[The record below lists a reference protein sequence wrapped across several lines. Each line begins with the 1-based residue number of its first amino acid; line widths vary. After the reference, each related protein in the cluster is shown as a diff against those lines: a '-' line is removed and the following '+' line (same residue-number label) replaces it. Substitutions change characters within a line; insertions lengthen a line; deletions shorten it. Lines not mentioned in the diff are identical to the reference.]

1 MRGGRPSP
9 SFVVSVLAL
18 FFALG
23 GTAMAAHHYLI
34 TSSSQIKPSVLKQ
47 LRGEGGA
54 SGPAGAPGA
63 TGSQGSQGL
72 QGLQGVQGK
81 EGPRGPEGS
90 PGAEGPPGPTST
102 SALTEAVGTT
112 NVMPRKSEKGA
123 ESNLEGIE
131 GSFAVCPSGQHVVS
145 GGSNVFTGKAGA
157 IAAELSVPSE
167 DRTAWIVIAANS
179 GEEQGEIEAIAYC
192 AGAGKAVTASRGAAR
207 ARVRAQEQRL
217 MAKVARRWGARR

>member
-9 SFVVSVLAL
+9 SFIVSVLAL

-47 LRGEGGA
+47 LHGAGGA

-63 TGSQGSQGL
+63 TGSQGP
-72 QGLQGVQGK
+72 QGVQGK
-81 EGPRGPEGS
+81 EGP
-90 PGAEGPPGPTST
+90 PGPTNT
-102 SALTEAVGTT
+102 SALTEAVGTS
-112 NVMPRKSEKGA
+112 NVMPRKSEKGV
-123 ESNLEGIE
+123 ESELEGIE
-131 GSFAVCPSGQHVVS
+131 GSFAICPSGEHVVS

-192 AGAGKAVTASRGAAR
+192 AGAGNAVTASRGAAK

-217 MAKVARRWGARR
+217 IAKAARRWGAKR